1 MEPAFSNYRAKY
13 EKLQGSFPA
22 INIIKNAGSA
32 HDFQRLL
39 IIMEQLRIKNVNIHS
54 IQINNEKGVSLLFN
68 IKGVIISEGFAD
80 MHNNYQALLNIIK
93 RNKEIELLSDKI
105 DLKDKSFHIEARFK
119 GN

>member
-1 MEPAFSNYRAKY
+1 
-13 EKLQGSFPA
+13 
-22 INIIKNAGSA
+22 
-32 HDFQRLL
+32 
-39 IIMEQLRIKNVNIHS
+39 
-54 IQINNEKGVSLLFN
+54 
-68 IKGVIISEGFAD
+68 